1 MESTAFFE
9 KKISLSPS
17 DFNLLKKSSIEDI
30 LLKKAVQQT
39 ENKCSEHGF
48 VLSGSIKLI
57 SRSMGYFESARFTG
71 DANYYVKLEA
81 KVIYPIDG
89 VRVTGQVIRKNKMG
103 LYVNYNDAIR
113 IQIPRDLHLED
124 IDYDRVEIGDEIIVE
139 IKRSKFAIND
149 PYILASGLFIS
160 NTEERNNNSNVSSE
174 SNISSNS
181 NISELSLSESNT
193 SSSESN
199 TSSSESNTSSSESNT
214 SSSES
219 NTSSTKSNT
228 SSNASSLGLSNVSS
242 VYNSSSSESNSNE
255 ELELVDNSDSNSGSE
270 SNVSS
275 IGSLGKEEEE
285 EEEEEEN
292 K

>member
-9 KKISLSPS
+9 KKISLTPS
-17 DFNLLKKSSIEDI
+17 DFNLLKKVSIEEL
-30 LLKKAVQQT
+30 LLKRAIEQT

-48 VLSGSIKLI
+48 VLPGSIKVI

-81 KVIYPIDG
+81 KVIYPADG

-113 IQIPRDLHLED
+113 IQIPRDLHLDD
-124 IDYDRVEIGDEIIVE
+124 IDYDAVEIGDEIVVE

-160 NTEERNNNSNVSSE
+160 TTEERNSNSNSNTSSE
-174 SNISSNS
+174 SNSSSNS
-181 NISELSLSESNT
+181 N

-199 TSSSESNTSSSESNT
+199 R
-214 SSSES
+214 
-219 NTSSTKSNT
+219 
-228 SSNASSLGLSNVSS
+228 SSLGLSNVSNA
-242 VYNSSSSESNSNE
+242 YNNSSSESNSNE
-255 ELELVDNSDSNSGSE
+255 EVEEVSNVDSE
-270 SNVSS
+270 SESENNVSNM
-275 IGSLGKEEEE
+275 GSVGKNNKEEEE
-285 EEEEEEN
+285 DEEEEEDD
-292 K
+292 

>member
-9 KKISLSPS
+9 KKISLTPS
-17 DFNLLKKSSIEDI
+17 DFNLLKKVSIEEL
-30 LLKKAVQQT
+30 LLKRAIEKT

-48 VLSGSIKLI
+48 VLPGSIKVI

-81 KVIYPIDG
+81 KVIYPADG

-113 IQIPRDLHLED
+113 IQIPRDLHLDD
-124 IDYDRVEIGDEIIVE
+124 IDYDAVEIGDEIVVE

-160 NTEERNNNSNVSSE
+160 TTEERNSNSNSNTSSE
-174 SNISSNS
+174 SNSSSNS
-181 NISELSLSESNT
+181 N

-199 TSSSESNTSSSESNT
+199 R
-214 SSSES
+214 
-219 NTSSTKSNT
+219 
-228 SSNASSLGLSNVSS
+228 SSLGLSNVSNA
-242 VYNSSSSESNSNE
+242 YNNSLSESNSNE
-255 ELELVDNSDSNSGSE
+255 EVEEVSNVDSE
-270 SNVSS
+270 SESENNVSN
-275 IGSLGKEEEE
+275 IGSVGKNNKEEEE
-285 EEEEEEN
+285 DEEEEEDD
-292 K
+292 